1 MELVEIK
8 QNIHE
13 TETTKEDI
21 RIYTSEN
28 LADNTFQGIINK
40 YNDYR
45 FDEHISLI
53 NEPGFQSYSN
63 IIFRIVFEINNKS
76 LDYFLFLSVMQISNR
91 DEIEYNPSFI
101 YNQENEELKET
112 INGLLIN
119 KFYDKAFIKA
129 EIGIKYYKNLSLDI
143 ITDVDEEYEEEH
155 DDYLP
160 SLELP
165 FFQDKCVVCME
176 NKPSILIL
184 PCIHICHCVSCDE
197 EGLINKCPMCREK
210 IDRKLVI
217 TK

>member
-1 MELVEIK
+1 
-8 QNIHE
+8 
-13 TETTKEDI
+13 
-21 RIYTSEN
+21 
-28 LADNTFQGIINK
+28 
-40 YNDYR
+40 
-45 FDEHISLI
+45 
-53 NEPGFQSYSN
+53 
-63 IIFRIVFEINNKS
+63 
-76 LDYFLFLSVMQISNR
+76 MQISNR

-165 FFQDKCVVCME
+165 FFQDKCVVCMD